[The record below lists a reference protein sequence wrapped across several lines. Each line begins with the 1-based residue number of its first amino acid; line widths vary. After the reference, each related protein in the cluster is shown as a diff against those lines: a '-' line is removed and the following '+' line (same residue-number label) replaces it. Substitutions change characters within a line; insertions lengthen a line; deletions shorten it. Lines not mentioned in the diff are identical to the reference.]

1 MRAPVPMN
9 RDDDEKDVEMHTRR
23 GSSSGTPA
31 SSADHGDPVDYD
43 LPATADPLLVLVAY
57 REVRELK
64 AKIYESADPLVKVVD
79 LDLSLAARE
88 GEKIRGVIVRDWKA
102 KLIEQRKAQAPKEQ
116 PGDAAASI
124 DNLVEQC
131 VNCAV
136 RCCRCCCCCC
146 RCLCAEP
153 SSSSSSSSSGEGQ
166 HAHGVGYLRGYRRNG
181 EGKLL
186 EEWFDPRGHTLLGIA
201 VRMHSY
207 SVVHVLLEWAANGKL
222 PHDDKHPE
230 QTFFKKQKAE
240 QAFLDLLDV
249 ERNSAAYY
257 ASKLYD
263 WDNEKDPSN
272 GILKLLVKDCGASF
286 IVPELAHFYL
296 SNDLLFFFA
305 SIFVIVGY
313 VVCINWTR
321 IMAATVGQFTAVN
334 TVCDTLYGISLKPI
348 FLTFLDAATM
358 RILQYF
364 SSNPRYTWL
373 LAPLQQALDFV
384 SGGGK
389 IPENADQFVVGK
401 LADAQG
407 QIADKLQAV
416 QNPTFALSQG
426 QGQGQGMGQPR
437 LSSLR
442 NQASGAFSE
451 QLSRDG
457 SEVFDQAKEQYDDLQ
472 EKREQAEHMAAKAK
486 RLMHKHSSHG
496 GGGED
501 EEDQGRGSIA
511 DDYPERSEFRESAYH
526 KLPNPLVDDPQSS
539 IPLLKSKSADK
550 KRKEREEIL
559 KQYTTDAS
567 AFDDVSGRMGSA
579 IRSNSKMIFIF
590 VQCAKFVFTTIF
602 AMAKA
607 QRGTST
613 FQSYVNWYGLVMN
626 GDLPTVIFSLMAPV
640 HMDLSVLHELDD
652 NNGAM
657 GLLIT
662 LWHVF
667 LYFWHR
673 FCDIF
678 SFKKFGYW
686 SFLMMFPFVIIIPPV
701 FSHFMVACTLYFW
714 IGFICLVGALIGWRF
729 KGIFFCILRC
739 FERCF
744 DVWFILYVVI
754 EIVARFG
761 FVVYLQTLYNVMSVI
776 YLQDS
781 ITDPKN
787 YFYGLTWTW
796 HLTMNPQC
804 FAQNKDVS
812 MLLVY
817 LSSF

>member
-1 MRAPVPMN
+1 MN

-23 GSSSGTPA
+23 GSSSGIPA
-31 SSADHGDPVDYD
+31 SSADHGEPVDYD
-43 LPATADPLLVLVAY
+43 LLDSADPLLVLVAN
-57 REVRELK
+57 REVREIR
-64 AKIYESADPLVKVVD
+64 AKIYESADPLEKVVD
-79 LDLSLAARE
+79 LDLSLAKRD
-88 GEKIRGVIVRDWKA
+88 GEKIQGLIVRDWKA
-102 KLIEQRKAQAPKEQ
+102 KLSEQRKAQAAKEQ
-116 PGDAAASI
+116 SEDI
-124 DNLVEQC
+124 DIGALVEQC

-153 SSSSSSSSSGEGQ
+153 SSSSEEAKQ
-166 HAHGVGYLRGYRRNG
+166 AHGVGYLRGFRRSG
-181 EGKLL
+181 DGKLL
-186 EEWFDPRGHTLLGIA
+186 EEWFDPRGHTLLGVA

-207 SVVHVLLEWAANGKL
+207 SVVHALLEWAANGRL
-222 PHDDKHPE
+222 PPKEKQTSEHP
-230 QTFFKKQKAE
+230 FFKKQKEE

-257 ASKLYD
+257 ASKLYN
-263 WDNEKDPSN
+263 WEKEDDHSN
-272 GILKLLVKDCGASF
+272 HILKLLVKDCGASF

-296 SNDLLFFFA
+296 SNDLLFIFA
-305 SIFVIVGY
+305 TIFVIVGY
-313 VVCINWTR
+313 VICVNWAR
-321 IMAATVGQFTAVN
+321 IMASTVGQFTAVN
-334 TVCDTLYGISLKPI
+334 TTCDTLYGISLKPF

-364 SSNPRYTWL
+364 STNPRYTWL
-373 LAPLQQALDFV
+373 LAPLQQVFDYV

-389 IPENADQFVVGK
+389 IPENFDQVYSMG
-401 LADAQG
+401 QG
-407 QIADKLQAV
+407 QISDKMQAV

-426 QGQGQGMGQPR
+426 QGQGQGMGPPR

-442 NQASGAFSE
+442 SQASGALTE

-457 SEVFDQAKEQYDDLQ
+457 SEVFDQGKEQYDSMQ
-472 EKREQAEHMAAKAK
+472 ERREQAGDLAAKAK
-486 RLMHKHSSHG
+486 RLAHKTSSREG
-496 GGGED
+496 RGKD

-511 DDYPERSEFRESAYH
+511 DDYPERPEFRESAH
-526 KLPNPLVDDPQSS
+526 HNLPNPPVDDPQSS
-539 IPLLKSKSADK
+539 IPLFKSKSAEK
-550 KRKEREEIL
+550 KRQERKETL
-559 KQYTTDAS
+559 KKYITDAS
-567 AFDDVSGRMGSA
+567 AFDDVTGRMGSA
-579 IRSNSKMIFIF
+579 IRSNSKMVFIF

-607 QRGTST
+607 QRGSST

-652 NNGAM
+652 NKGAW

-678 SFKKFGYW
+678 SYNKFGYW
-686 SFLMMFPFVIIIPPV
+686 TFLMAFPFIIIIPPV
-701 FSHFMVACTLYFW
+701 FTHFCVACTLYFW

-776 YLQDS
+776 YLQEN
-781 ITDPKN
+781 IIDPRN
-787 YFYGLTWTW
+787 YIYGLTWTW

-804 FAQNKDVS
+804 FAQNKDPS